1 VSGEKQSDKFK
12 IGLIQHACTENL
24 DTNLESAKSGI
35 RQAAKEGAQIICLQE
50 IFKTRYFCSVQDEK
64 FFNLAEPEN
73 GPTVQE
79 LAKLAKELNVALVV
93 PFFER
98 RGPGVYYN
106 SASVIDADG
115 SILGTYRKMHIP
127 DDPLYYEK
135 YYFSPGDAEGENNGF
150 RVFKT
155 KFATIGVLICWDQ
168 WYPEAARLTSLMGA
182 EVLFYPTAIGWHP
195 FEKEEVGEDQLNA
208 WQTIQKSHAVA
219 NGVYVAAVNRIGHEP
234 TPHTDGIEFFGHS
247 FITEPFGKVICEA
260 GSDKPE
266 VLVAECSR
274 KKIEETR
281 QMWPFFRDRR
291 IDAYGKITSRYL
303 AK

>member
-1 VSGEKQSDKFK
+1 MSAEKQNDKFK
-12 IGLIQHACTENL
+12 IGLVQHACAEDL
-24 DTNLESAKSGI
+24 DANLESAKSGI
-35 RQAAKEGAQIICLQE
+35 REAAKQGAQIICLQE
-50 IFKTRYFCSVQDEK
+50 IFKTPYFCSVQDEK

-73 GPTVQE
+73 GPTIQE
-79 LAKLAKELNVALVV
+79 LSKLAKELDVALIV

-98 RGPGVYYN
+98 RGAGVYYN
-106 SASVIDADG
+106 SASVIDAG
-115 SILGTYRKMHIP
+115 GEFLGTYRKMHIP

-135 YYFSPGDAEGENNGF
+135 YYFSPGDAEGETDGF
-150 RVFKT
+150 KVFKT

-208 WQTIQKSHAVA
+208 WQTIQKSHSVA

-234 TPHTDGIEFFGHS
+234 TPDTDGIEFFGHS
-247 FITEPFGKVICEA
+247 FIAEPFGKVLCEA
-260 GSDKPE
+260 GSEKPE

-274 KKIEETR
+274 RKIEETR

-291 IDAYGKITSRYL
+291 VDAYGKITSRYL